1 MHNVLNLSLRPFVC
15 LSVRSFVPLL
25 STCEH
30 YTLKTNEPI
39 SMQIGKIFPVGKDMN
54 GFPSWSEGH
63 RQDTGGRSYVW
74 KPGGDIILDPFSRV
88 DRGIQ

>member
-1 MHNVLNLSLRPFVC
+1 
-15 LSVRSFVPLL
+15 
-25 STCEH
+25 
-30 YTLKTNEPI
+30 
-39 SMQIGKIFPVGKDMN
+39 MQIGKIFPVGKDMN